1 MSDMLSDTLSDIL
14 SDANRIPGACQMK
27 IKKSY
32 RIEEE
37 LVAELEKY
45 ANEKGISAAEAIG
58 IAIQN
63 IRGVSDTVSDTV
75 SDNCPTPHAVDST
88 VDALVRQIEIVN
100 IQLEK
105 KDEQLAAL
113 GAALVAAQE
122 SNKALSANAAMHTAA
137 DKRDDLSL
145 ETAGQNQER
154 KTRWQRLKE
163 AWRG

>member
-75 SDNCPTPHAVDST
+75 SDNCPTPDAFDST

-113 GAALVAAQE
+113 GAAQE

-145 ETAGQNQER
+145 ETAEQNQER